1 MARPIKVG
9 LDYFPLDVSIDDDV
23 ELLEAECGLEGFAI
37 LIKLWQKI
45 YKNSYYIE
53 WNIDNEM
60 LFARK
65 INSESTKVNSV
76 INACLRRDLFN
87 KEVFEKYSILTSS
100 GIQKRYI
107 KACSDSK
114 RKNIPMIKEY
124 ILVNSEFTGLIT
136 ELTSVK
142 SELTLIESSFSTQS
156 KVKKSR
162 EEKSTSIVCEMDEIW
177 RAYPL
182 KKGKV
187 DAYKKLPAILKK
199 YSTEELLRCITR
211 YDATVKDKNYYLHGS
226 TFFNGKYVD
235 YLDANYTDNN
245 NNSKSELSE
254 ADSEKLRRFRLE
266 QQ

>member
-45 YKNSYYIE
+45 YKSSYYIE
-53 WNIDNEM
+53 WNVDNEM

-76 INACLRRDLFN
+76 INACLRRGLFN
-87 KEVFEKYSILTSS
+87 KEIYEKYSILTSS

-114 RKNIPMIKEY
+114 RKNIPMIKEC
-124 ILVNSEFTGLIT
+124 ILVNSEFTSLIT
-136 ELTSVK
+136 ELTSIN

-156 KVKKSR
+156 KVKKSK
-162 EEKSTSIVCEMDEIW
+162 EEKSTSIMRKFNHLSITED
-177 RAYPL
+177 
-182 KKGKV
+182 
-187 DAYKKLPAILKK
+187 DNNKLVELGYTQGQVNAIYDSIEN
-199 YSTEELLRCITR
+199 YS
-211 YDATVKDKNYYLHGS
+211 KNKNYSSLYLTARKWLEKEHGKIIHKQITPIEIQPTIYKEVTRS
-226 TFFNGKYVD
+226 
-235 YLDANYTDNN
+235 
-245 NNSKSELSE
+245 
-254 ADSEKLRRFRLE
+254 
-266 QQ
+266 